1 MDGTQRTSRF
11 PGWHRL
17 ERGVRV
23 EALAAW
29 LGLDADAL
37 ARVLASGGIDLA
49 AAETLIENVCGRYAL
64 PFAVVPNFRING
76 EDVLIP
82 MVIEEASVVA
92 AAANAARMVRAGGG
106 FTVELDPPVMICQVQ
121 IFTDSPEDAADRI
134 AEHRDELLDIARAA
148 DPMLSDLGGGPVDL
162 ETRII
167 DIEAPAPGERFVV
180 VHLLVDVR
188 DAMGANAVNTMG
200 EAVAPRLEAL
210 TRGRRGLRILSN
222 LADRRLARARFECP
236 AEALALP
243 GFSGGEILEGVLA
256 AARFAELDP
265 YRAATHNKGIMNGVD
280 AVVLATG
287 NDWRAIEAGAHAYAA
302 REGRYRPL
310 SAFSRGAEGQLIG
323 TLEMPMAL
331 GVVGGATR
339 VHGVARLA
347 LELLGA
353 TRVDALARAAAAAGL
368 ASNLAAL
375 RALGSEGIQRG
386 HMKLHGRRRHHAHPR
401 SANSNSTRHDR

>member
-1 MDGTQRTSRF
+1 MD
-11 PGWHRL
+11 
-17 ERGVRV
+17 
-23 EALAAW
+23 
-29 LGLDADAL
+29 LDA
-37 ARVLASGGIDLA
+37 
-49 AAETLIENVCGRYAL
+49 
-64 PFAVVPNFRING
+64 
-76 EDVLIP
+76 
-82 MVIEEASVVA
+82 
-92 AAANAARMVRAGGG
+92 
-106 FTVELDPPVMICQVQ
+106 PVMICQIQ
-121 IFTDSPEDAADRI
+121 LFTDTPEDAAGRI
-134 AEHRDELLDIARAA
+134 AAHRDELLDIARAA
-148 DPMLSDLGGGPVDL
+148 DPVLSGLGGGPVDL
-162 ETRII
+162 ETRVI
-167 DIEAPAPGERFVV
+167 DMEAQVPGERFLV

-200 EAVAPRLEAL
+200 EAMAPRLEAL
-210 TRGRRGLRILSN
+210 TGGRRGLRILSN

-236 AEALALP
+236 AKALALP
-243 GFSGGEILEGVLA
+243 DYSGETILEGILA
-256 AARFAELDP
+256 AGRFAELDP

-302 REGRYRPL
+302 RDGRYRPL
-310 SAFSRGAEGQLIG
+310 STFARGAEGQLIG

-339 VHGVARLA
+339 VHRVARLA

-386 HMKLHGRRRHHAHPR
+386 HMRLHVRSRHLAAPVR
-401 SANSNSTRHDR
+401 DTEDR